1 MKFIGFKYVLI
12 LCLAIALFLKL
23 GSVLSYLSYASVD
36 IENVSSNDDATEKEE
51 KKVETEYFAQ
61 DFLMIDNAVSVF
73 EMPAKVVIPNHFNKL
88 SYFPEVLTPPPS
100 V

>member
-1 MKFIGFKYVLI
+1 MKCNGFKYILI

-73 EMPAKVVIPNHFNKL
+73 EMPAKVIIPNHFNKL

-100 V
+100 I

>member
-1 MKFIGFKYVLI
+1 MKFNGFKYILI

-51 KKVETEYFAQ
+51 KKVEPEYFVQ
-61 DFLMIDNAVSVF
+61 DFLIIDDSVWVS
-73 EMPAKVVIPNHFNKL
+73 EMPAKVVIPNHFSKL